1 MIGLV
6 ILQVALIALNAIFA
20 GTEIAFVSVNEA
32 RLGQLEEEGN
42 KRAKKLKRLMQN
54 PSGFLATIQVAITL
68 SGFLG
73 AAFASD
79 SFADKLTQVL
89 LRIGIPIPAAVL
101 DTISVILVT
110 LIISYFSIVF
120 GEMVPKRIAMRNAEQ
135 FSLRMAGSVQVIA
148 KLFAPLVWLLTKST
162 NVTLR
167 ILGIDPNAQE
177 EVVTEEDLLYL
188 AEAGHRKG
196 ILDATESA
204 IIKNIFAFD
213 DLTVGEIC
221 VHRKEVAVLWMEE
234 TSAEWEN
241 TIHES
246 RHSLYPVCADSI
258 DHVIGVLNTKDFFRL
273 QEKRKKDILQQAVH
287 NAYFVHEN
295 MKADAL
301 FAKMRNQKNHFAVV
315 LDEYGGMC
323 GVITIT
329 DLVEQLVGDFDVD
342 EAAPDPPKLERLD
355 SRTWK
360 IPGICPL
367 HEVERALGFQFDSD
381 QYETFS
387 GLLIGTLGEIPK
399 DGTQQKMQ
407 LGPYTVQILEVKQHR
422 IEKAVVRLE
431 EHAETQEKERV

>member
-148 KLFAPLVWLLTKST
+148 KLLAPLVWLLTKST

-177 EVVTEEDLLYL
+177 
-188 AEAGHRKG
+188 
-196 ILDATESA
+196 
-204 IIKNIFAFD
+204 
-213 DLTVGEIC
+213 
-221 VHRKEVAVLWMEE
+221 
-234 TSAEWEN
+234 
-241 TIHES
+241 
-246 RHSLYPVCADSI
+246 
-258 DHVIGVLNTKDFFRL
+258 
-273 QEKRKKDILQQAVH
+273 
-287 NAYFVHEN
+287 
-295 MKADAL
+295 
-301 FAKMRNQKNHFAVV
+301 
-315 LDEYGGMC
+315 
-323 GVITIT
+323 
-329 DLVEQLVGDFDVD
+329 
-342 EAAPDPPKLERLD
+342 
-355 SRTWK
+355 
-360 IPGICPL
+360 
-367 HEVERALGFQFDSD
+367 
-381 QYETFS
+381 
-387 GLLIGTLGEIPK
+387 
-399 DGTQQKMQ
+399 
-407 LGPYTVQILEVKQHR
+407 
-422 IEKAVVRLE
+422 
-431 EHAETQEKERV
+431 

>member
-1 MIGLV
+1 M
-6 ILQVALIALNAIFA
+6 
-20 GTEIAFVSVNEA
+20 
-32 RLGQLEEEGN
+32 
-42 KRAKKLKRLMQN
+42 
-54 PSGFLATIQVAITL
+54 
-68 SGFLG
+68 
-73 AAFASD
+73 
-79 SFADKLTQVL
+79 
-89 LRIGIPIPAAVL
+89 
-101 DTISVILVT
+101 
-110 LIISYFSIVF
+110 
-120 GEMVPKRIAMRNAEQ
+120 
-135 FSLRMAGSVQVIA
+135 
-148 KLFAPLVWLLTKST
+148 
-162 NVTLR
+162 
-167 ILGIDPNAQE
+167 
-177 EVVTEEDLLYL
+177 
-188 AEAGHRKG
+188 
-196 ILDATESA
+196 
-204 IIKNIFAFD
+204 
-213 DLTVGEIC
+213 
-221 VHRKEVAVLWMEE
+221 
-234 TSAEWEN
+234 
-241 TIHES
+241 
-246 RHSLYPVCADSI
+246 
-258 DHVIGVLNTKDFFRL
+258 
-273 QEKRKKDILQQAVH
+273 H

>member
-177 EVVTEEDLLYL
+177 EEVTEEDLLYL

-234 TSAEWEN
+234 TCAEWEN